1 MTVLASARVD
11 ETIVTDTKPAG
22 ALLKHADPYV
32 GRDEGGDE
40 VRIDELNAL
49 DVDDAHR
56 VLAPAAR
63 VERWLQAL
71 VAGRPYDGLPA
82 LLERARSEAAGWTRA
97 DVDAALA
104 DHPRIGERPTGTGAE
119 AEMSRR
125 EQAAIVRS
133 EEEGTDGDDGAA
145 LERAIADGNRA
156 YEERFGRVFL
166 IRAAGR
172 SRAEIRDELH
182 RRLANAPDEEDR
194 EVAEQ
199 LLQIALLRLEGMFS

>member
-1 MTVLASARVD
+1 MTVVAALRAD
-11 ETIVTDTKPAG
+11 ETIVTDTKRARG
-22 ALLKHADPYV
+22 LLKHEDPYV
-32 GRDEGGDE
+32 GPDEGGDG
-40 VRIDELNAL
+40 VRIEELNAL
-49 DVDDAHR
+49 DAGEAHR

-119 AEMSRR
+119 AELSRR

-133 EEEGTDGDDGAA
+133 DDTGDDGAA

-172 SRAEIRDELH
+172 SRTEIRDELH

-194 EVAEQ
+194 EVADQ
-199 LLQIALLRLEGMFS
+199 LLQIALLRLEGMFA